1 MSNKITYDKYVS
13 FINGVVENTIS
24 DGIEYKNF
32 YLALMFA
39 IVFMNY
45 EIVNIDENGKID
57 IVKEWNNLNSIK
69 FKCGNVQTS
78 LTDFIISDY
87 FSTNIELPIQ
97 VTVYSDM
104 VRVINE
110 KLDHYY
116 NSQANITPLNTSF
129 SILIDTITDFINNM
143 ENQFKGVDMANL
155 APIMTDLTK
164 NIKDI
169 DKKAFAETLANRIHN
184 ENENTKVSGDTN
196 DQ

>member
-1 MSNKITYDKYVS
+1 MPNNITYDKYVS
-13 FINGVVENTIS
+13 FINGVVDNTIS

-32 YLALMFA
+32 HLALMFA

-87 FSTNIELPIQ
+87 FSTNIELPIK
-97 VTVYSDM
+97 VTAYSDM
-104 VRVINE
+104 VRVINQ
-110 KLDHYY
+110 KLEHYY
-116 NSQANITPLNTSF
+116 TSQSNITPLNTSL

-164 NIKDI
+164 SIKDI
-169 DKKAFAETLANRIHN
+169 DKKAFAETLANHIHN
-184 ENENTKVSGDTN
+184 ENKMSGDN
-196 DQ
+196 NA

>member
-1 MSNKITYDKYVS
+1 MPNKITYDKYVS

-39 IVFMNY
+39 IVFMDY
-45 EIVNIDENGKID
+45 KIVNIDKNGNID
-57 IVKEWNNLNSIK
+57 IVKEWDNLDSIK
-69 FKCGNVQTS
+69 FKCGNDQTS
-78 LTDFIISDY
+78 LTDFILSDY
-87 FSTNIELPIQ
+87 FSTIIELPIQ

-116 NSQANITPLNTSF
+116 TSQANITPLNTSF

-143 ENQFKGVDMANL
+143 KNQFKGVDMANL
-155 APIMTDLTK
+155 VPVMTDLTK

-169 DKKAFAETLANRIHN
+169 DKKAFAETLANRIHD
-184 ENENTKVSGDTN
+184 ENKNTKVSGDTN

>member
-57 IVKEWNNLNSIK
+57 IVKEWENLDSIK

-184 ENENTKVSGDTN
+184 ENKMSGDN
-196 DQ
+196 NAY